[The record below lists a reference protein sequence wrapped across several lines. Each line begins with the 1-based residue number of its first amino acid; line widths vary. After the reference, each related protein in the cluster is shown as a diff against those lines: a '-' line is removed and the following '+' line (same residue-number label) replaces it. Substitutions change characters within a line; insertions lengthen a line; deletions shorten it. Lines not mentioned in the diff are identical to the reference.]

1 MPAIACTMKWQREQ
15 EKENAK
21 QRKIING
28 EIKQITK
35 IFSRERHTEKNKC
48 GSEKGNEKGRKNFFI
63 L

>member
-1 MPAIACTMKWQREQ
+1 MPAIACTMKWQRQQ

-35 IFSRERHTEKNKC
+35 IFSRERERERHTEKNNLEAK
-48 GSEKGNEKGRKNFFI
+48 R
-63 L
+63 